1 MRKGKLNPKLNLKDQ
16 HHLLIQLDHLQNKQ
30 STKRK
35 VIAKWQGL
43 NKINS
48 IDILV
53 AELILKGSCTR
64 PHTPAKQASS
74 THIGLH
80 GCAVGWA
87 NQQVGI

>member
-43 NKINS
+43 SKINS
-48 IDILV
+48 IDIWWL
-53 AELILKGSCTR
+53 S
-64 PHTPAKQASS
+64 
-74 THIGLH
+74 
-80 GCAVGWA
+80 
-87 NQQVGI
+87 